1 MDYDGANQ
9 HAVTHLGSISLSPRV
24 SPDGS
29 RIAFSSMTKGGW
41 DILMYSLDLNRLV
54 TFPRFGGTNLSPA
67 WSSDGTK
74 TGILFVA
81 QRRCRNLRRRFLGS
95 EPEADHIV

>member
-9 HAVTHLGSISLSPRV
+9 HAVTHLNSISLSPRV

-41 DILMYSLDLNRLV
+41 DILMYSLDLNR
-54 TFPRFGGTNLSPA
+54 
-67 WSSDGTK
+67 
-74 TGILFVA
+74 
-81 QRRCRNLRRRFLGS
+81 
-95 EPEADHIV
+95 